1 MAEAAAPDTPSGA
14 QAHWNPNARRAA
26 RAFLVCRRESFGSR
40 IAGFL
45 TPEHIR
51 ALLRRNPSRR
61 RISTAAFRI
70 PNLLQNLF
78 GEGVL
83 SASFI
88 PEYAALLARG
98 DTEMADQ
105 VAGAVLGAL
114 ALVASSVVLLGV
126 LTAPYLVDI
135 LAGGFNGPTHD
146 LAVTLS
152 SAFSSQAQH
161 YSSSRRG
168 VSASSTATASS

>member
-1 MAEAAAPDTPSGA
+1 MANPDPQTQTPT
-14 QAHWNPNARRAA
+14 NARPAPERTGRA
-26 RAFLVCRRESFGSR
+26 AFLVATGIFGSR
-40 IAGFL
+40 IAG
-45 TPEHIR
+45 
-51 ALLRRNPSRR
+51 LLRQS
-61 RISTAAFRI
+61 IFAHFFGATQAGDAFQAAFRI

-126 LTAPYLVDI
+126 LT
-135 LAGGFNGPTHD
+135 
-146 LAVTLS
+146 
-152 SAFSSQAQH
+152 
-161 YSSSRRG
+161 
-168 VSASSTATASS
+168 